1 MKRSNQQP
9 YRLIYRRRGR
19 GAYYCVDTRTG
30 KRESLGKVSRLEAE
44 KIVAAKIEAQR
55 QPALNIQLAK
65 AYLCA
70 SDPSL
75 QQRTWQQALEAL
87 TQTKHG
93 ANKERWERAAKDR
106 ALAPLLP
113 RVIVETDAAAILDV
127 LRNGTVSTNVFL
139 RRLNN
144 FCVDMNWLP
153 WPLMPKRQWPR
164 ARYKDKR
171 AITWEE
177 HCRILEREQNPE
189 RKAYYQ
195 LAWHLGASQSDLAC
209 LRAEDVD
216 WTNRVISFVRMKT
229 RWRNQEPPQIRFGE
243 DAGAILAS
251 LPERGPLFPYL
262 ATVRCSDRATEF
274 RQRCAGLGISGV
286 TLHSYRYAWAE
297 RAKIVGYPERYAQL
311 ALGHNSKAVH
321 RAYARKAQ
329 VTLPPLEEF
338 ERKLIPFAQPGDHEE
353 NPAA

>member
-70 SDPSL
+70 WDPGL

-106 ALAPLLP
+106 ALAPLLL

-127 LRNGTVSTNVFL
+127 LRHGTVSTNVFL
-139 RRLNN
+139 RRLYN
-144 FCVDMNWLP
+144 FCVDMNWLH
-153 WPLMPKRQWPR
+153 WPLMPKRQCP
-164 ARYKDKR
+164 AQD
-171 AITWEE
+171 
-177 HCRILEREQNPE
+177 
-189 RKAYYQ
+189 
-195 LAWHLGASQSDLAC
+195 
-209 LRAEDVD
+209 
-216 WTNRVISFVRMKT
+216 T
-229 RWRNQEPPQIRFGE
+229 RT
-243 DAGAILAS
+243 
-251 LPERGPLFPYL
+251 RGPSRGTSIAESSNASRTRSAKPTSSL
-262 ATVRCSDRATEF
+262 R
-274 RQRCAGLGISGV
+274 GISGPLSR
-286 TLHSYRYAWAE
+286 TSPACGPRISTGLTKRSPSS
-297 RAKIVGYPERYAQL
+297 G
-311 ALGHNSKAVH
+311 
-321 RAYARKAQ
+321 ARQ
-329 VTLPPLEEF
+329 SNL
-338 ERKLIPFAQPGDHEE
+338 R
-353 NPAA
+353 